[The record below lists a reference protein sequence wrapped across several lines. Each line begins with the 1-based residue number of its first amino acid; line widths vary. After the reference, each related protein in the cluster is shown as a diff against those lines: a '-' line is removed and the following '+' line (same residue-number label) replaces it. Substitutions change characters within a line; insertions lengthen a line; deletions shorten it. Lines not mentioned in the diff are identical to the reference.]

1 LAGLLQSRNFEKL
14 LMGKKGFKE
23 MQVTTTLKKL
33 KFNLRI
39 FLEEL
44 YYDLLSNS
52 MYGSVVLY
60 SMKKVITLAMHN
72 QNPVRLYW

>member
-1 LAGLLQSRNFEKL
+1 
-14 LMGKKGFKE
+14 

-33 KFNLRI
+33 KFNLTN

-44 YYDLLSNS
+44 YFNLLSNS

-60 SMKKVITLAMHN
+60 SMTKVITSVMHN